1 MKSTNNVGSLLHKKV
16 HIHKQCIC
24 TLPMALHFIEINA
37 KMQLIQGRQIF
48 LENLLDDTKISC
60 IYVSNTEIN
69 RCGYES
75 EYNILFYT

>member
-1 MKSTNNVGSLLHKKV
+1 
-16 HIHKQCIC
+16 
-24 TLPMALHFIEINA
+24 MALHFIEINA

-48 LENLLDDTKISC
+48 LKNLLDDTKISY

-75 EYNILFYT
+75 EYIILLNT